1 MVGEMG
7 LEPTRIATRVPRSR
21 DCSVL
26 RTVNSAAGKRV
37 LGASLRRIA
46 IVWYP
51 RIDFLQWPM
60 PSSSM
65 DLMKWEMSSS
75 TALSFEPKTRMSNS
89 FSQLNTKA
97 RQLS

>member
-1 MVGEMG
+1 MVGAMG
-7 LEPTRIATRVPRSR
+7 LEPTRIGTLVPRSS

-26 RTVNSAAGKRV
+26 RTVNSAGSKRV

-65 DLMKWEMSSS
+65 DLMKWEMSPSEIRF
-75 TALSFEPKTRMSNS
+75 TGPG
-89 FSQLNTKA
+89 TK
-97 RQLS
+97 